1 MVRAE
6 GIYKYFYGKKKGYTV
21 KACDNVTIHIPPGKT
36 LGLVGESGCGKT
48 TLGRII
54 LGLIKPDRGEV
65 FFENTKITSFREK
78 ELRPM
83 RKNFQ
88 MIFQDSRSA
97 FNPRMR
103 VYDALKEAAVL
114 HLDMKVRIIKEYI
127 NQLIDRVNLHR
138 GLLYNYIGNLSGGEV
153 KRLDILRAIMISPKF
168 IIADEPLSPL
178 DISMQS
184 QIVNL
189 LMEIQQKKKIT
200 MMFISHDLR
209 MVRIISHRVAVMYL
223 GKIVE
228 VASKTVIGE
237 NPLHPYT
244 KFLWKPKS
252 TDIVLKFPDKGCV
265 YKRSCELFQKRG
277 FPSVCLEKEPEMRE
291 VEKGHWVACHFIK

>member
-1 MVRAE
+1 MVNAKS
-6 GIYKYFYGKKKGYTV
+6 IYKYFYGKKGSYLV
-21 KACDNVTIHIPPGKT
+21 KACDNIDIDIPSGKT

-48 TLGRII
+48 TLGKII
-54 LGLIKPDRGEV
+54 LGLIKPDKGEV
-65 FFENTKITSFREK
+65 FFEKNRITGLRER

-103 VYDALKEAAVL
+103 VYEALKEAAVL
-114 HLDMKVRIIKEYI
+114 HLNIRGKIIKEYV
-127 NQLIDRVNLHR
+127 NQLIDKVNLHR

-189 LMEIQQKKKIT
+189 FMEIQQNKKIT

-228 VASKTVIGE
+228 MATKSTIGE

-244 KFLWKPKS
+244 KFLWEPRS
-252 TDIVLKFPDKGCV
+252 TEIVLKFPDRGCV

-277 FPSVCLEKEPEMRE
+277 FPSICLEKEPELKE
-291 VEKGHWVACHFIK
+291 VEKGHFVACHFVK